1 MQSWIPVKATD
12 PDSQHEI
19 TRLRQQ
25 VAQLRQRV
33 GDTQSEA
40 DPPTSSTPSG
50 PSTPVPPIKP
60 SLQGANAPPAPPAF
74 EPQYLLTIPGNN
86 SWLTTHLPG
95 SLTQRTATAWINK
108 LNLPPAQKA
117 TVQTSPEKAETW
129 WSQQPASAV
138 DTIQKVAIMMGI
150 PFNLLQ
156 KNFDA
161 TQLIRVLTL
170 AISMGN

>member
-1 MQSWIPVKATD
+1 MRS
-12 PDSQHEI
+12 
-19 TRLRQQ
+19 LRQQ

-40 DPPTSSTPSG
+40 DPPTSSTPAG
-50 PSTPVPPIKP
+50 PSTPVPPIQR

-74 EPQYLLTIPGNN
+74 EPQCLLTIPANTN

-95 SLTQRTATAWINK
+95 SLTQRTVTAWINK
-108 LNLPPAQKA
+108 LNLPPAQKT
-117 TVQTSPEKAETW
+117 TVQTNLDKAETW

-170 AISMGN
+170 AISMSN